1 MLCLSG
7 FELYQS
13 VELMFEGRRCFNL
26 VPSVLSY
33 TSLRSKLRRVGERP
47 WERGLA
53 LFVIKM
59 IYNCKCTNCKNR
71 ISAHIQ
77 AL

>member
-33 TSLRSKLRRVGERP
+33 TSLRSKLRRVGERT
-47 WERGLA
+47 WERRFG
-53 LFVIKM
+53 VV
-59 IYNCKCTNCKNR
+59 CDKNDL
-71 ISAHIQ
+71 Q
-77 AL
+77 L